1 MTIKKLFFLLTITI
15 FSLLA
20 YGSIINPN
28 NLTMIATVGFL
39 ILCFLVFFQI
49 SHILFLIS
57 TNKISNTKIYIFSA
71 IIGFIPTYL
80 LALTSLSSLKVLDI
94 FFILATSLV
103 VIWYTNRI
111 VK

>member
-1 MTIKKLFFLLTITI
+1 MTIKKLFILLVLTILA
-15 FSLLA
+15 LLA

-49 SHILFLIS
+49 SHILFIVSTTRIS
-57 TNKISNTKIYIFSA
+57 STKIYIFSG

-80 LALTSLSSLKVLDI
+80 LALTSLSSLKILDI
-94 FFILATSLV
+94 FFILVTSLV

-111 VK
+111 IK